1 MRALHFFGLA
11 ILLISVAAPPQALAV
26 QGQHL
31 FILSGQSNMA
41 WLDADAFFTPLV
53 AAEFG
58 RDRILVVKD
67 AQGGQP
73 IQRWLVAPQKGIGDP
88 GKQVGDL
95 YQRLLRKVGRATH
108 GKHLASVTFVWMQ
121 GENDARFGR
130 SAAYG
135 PALGTLV
142 TQLQRD
148 LGQPQINVVI
158 GRLSDY
164 GLARRS
170 AAHWQR
176 IREIQVQFAESRP
189 GAAWVD
195 TDDLNDGLNRD
206 GRQVANDLHYSTTG
220 YRVLGERFAKR
231 AIELIR
237 REGGGFR
244 PAAQP

>member
-1 MRALHFFGLA
+1 MRALHFSGLA
-11 ILLISVAAPPQALAV
+11 TLLLFLAAPSPAAADP
-26 QGQHL
+26 GRHL

-58 RDRILVVKD
+58 RERILVVKD

-73 IQRWLVAPQKGIGDP
+73 IQRWLETPQRGIGNA
-88 GKQVGDL
+88 GKKVGDL

-108 GKHLASVTFVWMQ
+108 GQRLASVTLVWMQ

-135 PALGTLV
+135 PALDSLV
-142 TQLQRD
+142 AQLQRD
-148 LGQPQINVVI
+148 LGQREINVVI

-164 GLARRS
+164 GLARGS

-176 IREIQVQFAESRP
+176 IREIQVQFAESLP
-189 GAAWVD
+189 SAAWVD
-195 TDDLNDGLNRD
+195 TDDLNDGMDRD
-206 GRQVANDLHYSTTG
+206 GKRVANDLHYTATG
-220 YRVLGERFAKR
+220 YRVLGERFATR
-231 AIELIR
+231 AIELVR
-237 REGGGFR
+237 RDGGG
-244 PAAQP
+244 AQPAPQP